1 MPDGRPCGATQSA
14 TLTIVALIPP
24 RSLAQT
30 RTPQKKRWR
39 QSPKKYILIGMEL
52 VIRGRRVDEQD
63 LAVIRSLLSNPSC
76 TGRSQLSRQLC
87 HAWNWI
93 QPDGALKEAA
103 CRALLLQLELRG
115 LLVLPPR
122 KSGGVG
128 RRSSSRVSLRLPLP
142 LAPELRALQTIPEGS
157 LLRLAGASDI
167 SLYKNLLN
175 THHYL
180 GYRSEVG
187 HNMRYLAQV
196 GEHPLACLGWAAAA
210 QKVACRD
217 RFIGWSA
224 EQRLK
229 RLHLVANNTRFLV
242 IPRVPHLASHL
253 LAANTR
259 RLSADWQAR
268 HGYAPVLLET
278 FVDTTRFKGTCY
290 KAANWIFA
298 GLTQGR
304 GKYDRHTLRPE
315 TVKAV
320 WLYPLRKDFRQ
331 VLCHG

>member
-1 MPDGRPCGATQSA
+1 
-14 TLTIVALIPP
+14 
-24 RSLAQT
+24 
-30 RTPQKKRWR
+30 
-39 QSPKKYILIGMEL
+39 MEL
-52 VIRGRRVDEQD
+52 VIRGRRVDDHD
-63 LAVIRSLLSNPSC
+63 LAVILSLLSNPTC
-76 TGRSQLSRQLC
+76 TGRSQLSLQLC
-87 HAWNWI
+87 RAWNWV
-93 QPDGALKEAA
+93 QPNGNLKEAA

-115 LLVLPPR
+115 LIVLPPR

-128 RRSSSRVSLRLPLP
+128 RRPSRRANTQLPLP
-142 LAPELRALQTIPEGS
+142 LAPELQALRTIPKG
-157 LLRLAGASDI
+157 LLWRLAGAADLSR
-167 SLYKNLLN
+167 YKELLN
-175 THHYL
+175 MHHYL

-187 HNMRYLAQV
+187 HNMRYIAQAD
-196 GEHPLACLGWAAAA
+196 EHPVACMGWAAAA
-210 QKVACRD
+210 LKVACRD

-259 RLSADWQAR
+259 RLAADWQAR
-268 HGYAPVLLET
+268 HGYTPVLLET

-331 VLCHG
+331 VLCHE

>member
-1 MPDGRPCGATQSA
+1 MD
-14 TLTIVALIPP
+14 I
-24 RSLAQT
+24 
-30 RTPQKKRWR
+30 
-39 QSPKKYILIGMEL
+39 
-52 VIRGRRVDEQD
+52 VIRGRHVGARD
-63 LAVIRSLLSNPSC
+63 LAFIHSSLLNSGC
-76 TGRSQLSRQLC
+76 TGRSQLSRLLC
-87 HAWNWI
+87 RAWNWT
-93 QPDGALKEAA
+93 QPNGDLKEAS

-115 LLVLPPR
+115 LIVLPPR
-122 KSGGVG
+122 KGGCVG
-128 RRSSSRVSLRLPLP
+128 PRHDRRMSPQLPLP
-142 LAPELRALQTIPEGS
+142 LAPELQAMRAIPEHLHWHLTGTE
-157 LLRLAGASDI
+157 GA
-167 SLYKNLLN
+167 SLYKDLID

-180 GYRSEVG
+180 GYRREVG
-187 HNMRYLAQV
+187 HNMRYIAQAN
-196 GEHPLACLGWAAAA
+196 EHHVACMGWAAAA

-259 RLSADWQAR
+259 RLAADWQAC

-304 GKYDRHTLRPE
+304 GKYDRHTRRPE

>member
-1 MPDGRPCGATQSA
+1 
-14 TLTIVALIPP
+14 
-24 RSLAQT
+24 
-30 RTPQKKRWR
+30 
-39 QSPKKYILIGMEL
+39 MEL
-52 VIRGRRVDEQD
+52 VIRGRRVDDQD
-63 LAVIRSLLSNPSC
+63 LAAILSLLSNATC

-87 HAWNWI
+87 RAWNWV
-93 QPDGALKEAA
+93 QPNGNLKEAA

-115 LLVLPPR
+115 LIVLPPR

-128 RRSSSRVSLRLPLP
+128 RRPNRRVSPQLPLP
-142 LAPELRALQTIPEGS
+142 LAPELQALHKIPQG
-157 LLRLAGASDI
+157 LLWRLAEAS
-167 SLYKNLLN
+167 SLSHYKDLLN
-175 THHYL
+175 VHHYL

-187 HNMRYLAQV
+187 NNLRYIAQTD
-196 GEHPLACLGWAAAA
+196 EHPVACMGWAAAA

-259 RLSADWQAR
+259 RLAADWQAR

-320 WLYPLRKDFRQ
+320 WLYPLHKDFRQ

>member
-1 MPDGRPCGATQSA
+1 
-14 TLTIVALIPP
+14 
-24 RSLAQT
+24 
-30 RTPQKKRWR
+30 
-39 QSPKKYILIGMEL
+39 MEL
-52 VIRGRRVDEQD
+52 VIRGRRVNDQD
-63 LAVIRSLLSNPSC
+63 LATILSLLSNATC
-76 TGRSQLSRQLC
+76 TGRSQLSLQLC
-87 HAWNWI
+87 RAWNWV
-93 QPDGALKEAA
+93 QPNGNLKEAS

-115 LLVLPPR
+115 LIVLPPR

-128 RRSSSRVSLRLPLP
+128 RRPSRRVSPQLPLP
-142 LAPELRALQTIPEGS
+142 LAPELQALRRIPKG
-157 LLRLAGASDI
+157 LLWRLAGAS
-167 SLYKNLLN
+167 SLSRYKDLLN
-175 THHYL
+175 MYHYL
-180 GYRSEVG
+180 GYCSEVG
-187 HNMRYLAQV
+187 NNMRYIAQAD
-196 GEHPLACLGWAAAA
+196 EHPVACMGWAAAA

-259 RLSADWQAR
+259 RLAADWQAS

-304 GKYDRHTLRPE
+304 GKYDRHTRRPE